1 DQKEVNRI
9 MANKYRLVTVLN
21 PELDQEK
28 RESLLESIKTKIASA
43 GTVDALDDNGV
54 QKLAYEIDGQTSG
67 NYVQIYFTAE
77 SEFPRELERVLKI
90 TDGVLRFLV
99 VRVEE

>member
-1 DQKEVNRI
+1 

-21 PELDQEK
+21 PEFDQEK
-28 RESLLESIKTKIASA
+28 RESLLESIKAKIATV

-67 NYVQIYFTAE
+67 NYVQIYCTAPTE
-77 SEFPRELERVLKI
+77 VPRELERVLKI